1 MMENAS
7 EHGLLVMNHE
17 YINPTFLHPKGPT
30 KPNGRRTE
38 DEVIREVNAHGVS
51 VVHIKKDKTNQKV
64 EIVQNSIFNRRITGS
79 TIMDFNGPVA
89 GNPLLATQY
98 SPVGSQNSRHTQQ
111 TCGNGYTPWGTY
123 LTTEENFIGYFQT
136 FRCRV
141 NMQVAQRKEK
151 IALKRYGLGLS
162 IDYLYEKNADGTPEE
177 RKGQIIYLL

>member
-1 MMENAS
+1 MIRLPQNKVF
-7 EHGLLVMNHE
+7 LVMNHE

-30 KPNGRRTE
+30 KPNGRRPE

-98 SPVGSQNSRHTQQ
+98 SPVGLKTRGTHNN
-111 TCGNGYTPWGTY
+111 CGNGYTPWGTY
-123 LTTEENFIGYFQT
+123 LTTEENFIGYFK
-136 FRCRV
+136 RSGADEYCRSLRE
-141 NMQVAQRKEK
+141 RKNRIK
-151 IALKRYGLGLS
+151 TLWLGLK
-162 IDYLYEKNADGTPEE
+162 Y
-177 RKGQIIYLL
+177 